1 LNLQKGEELMK
12 QEKSHPRIHKS
23 ICNECRGNGFIR
35 FRQTLIQ
42 LWNWSLGYSRVRD
55 CEICDSQGEITYDE
69 SKVVPFNNHRDS
81 ACPHN

>member
-1 LNLQKGEELMK
+1 MK
-12 QEKSHPRIHKS
+12 QEKSQPRIHKS

-35 FRQTLIQ
+35 FRQTVIQ

-55 CEICDSQGEITYDE
+55 CKMCDSQGEITYDE

>member
-1 LNLQKGEELMK
+1 MNLQKGEELMK
-12 QEKSHPRIHKS
+12 QEKSQPRIHKS